1 MGWLQV
7 RCRISSK
14 TKIGATGAPYGQGT
28 WAQVGR
34 GIWRVAYDGEKQI
47 EVWTRNY
54 RVGLL
59 GGELG
64 GPPGDEP
71 RSE

>member
-1 MGWLQV
+1 MAGREGRLASNS
-7 RCRISSK
+7 RPL
-14 TKIGATGAPYGQGT
+14 TG
-28 WAQVGR
+28 
-34 GIWRVAYDGEKQI
+34 VAYGEKQTG
-47 EVWTRNY
+47 VWTRNY